1 MDKHPLTDHGTM
13 TQQPMNIYV
22 RYQTVASGRAR
33 YSFYLIASFVRCN
46 ELSVQSFRSQ
56 ANTH

>member
-1 MDKHPLTDHGTM
+1 M